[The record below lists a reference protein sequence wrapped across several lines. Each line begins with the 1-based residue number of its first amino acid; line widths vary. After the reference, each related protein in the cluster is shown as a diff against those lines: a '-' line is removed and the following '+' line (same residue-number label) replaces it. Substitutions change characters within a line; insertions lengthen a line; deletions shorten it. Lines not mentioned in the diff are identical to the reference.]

1 MEGTGTAIR
10 PQDIARTTLAVVCLG
25 GMIVG
30 SLWVLWPFVAAAIW
44 ATMIVVAT
52 WPILLAVQA
61 WLWRRRSL
69 AVIVMAAVLLLGLV
83 VPLSLAI
90 TAIVGNADVIVGWA
104 TSLASFRL
112 PPPPAWLE
120 ELPLIGAKLVGAWQ
134 ELVSNPEEVSSRLA
148 PYARGAV
155 IWLVGV
161 VGGAAGLT
169 LQFLLIV
176 AIAALLYARGEG
188 FADFMRR
195 FAIRLAGE
203 RGDHAVHL
211 AGAAIRAV
219 ALGVVVTALVQTIL
233 AGIGLALTGVPFAAV
248 LTAAIMML
256 CIAQLGPVLV
266 LVPAVAWLYWKGD
279 AGWGTVLLV
288 WTLFVGAID
297 NVLRP
302 ILIRKGADLP
312 LPLILAGVIGGL
324 IGFGI
329 IGIFIGPVVLAVTYT
344 LLVDW
349 VQSEVDSRQ
358 PLTKP

>member
-1 MEGTGTAIR
+1 MRGESLEAR
-10 PQDIARTTLAVVCLG
+10 QHDLARTTLALVCLG

-30 SLWVLWPFVAAAIW
+30 SLLVLWPFIAAAIW

-61 WLWRRRSL
+61 RLWRRRWL
-69 AVIVMAAVLLLGLV
+69 AVIVMAVVLLLGLV

-90 TAIVGNADVIVGWA
+90 TAIVGHADVIVGWA

-120 ELPLIGAKLVGAWQ
+120 GLPMIGAKLVKGWQ
-134 ELVSNPEEVSSRLA
+134 ELAASPEEVSSRLA
-148 PYARGAV
+148 PYARGAA

-161 VGGAAGLT
+161 MGGVAGLT

-188 FADFMRR
+188 FADFMLR
-195 FAIRLAGE
+195 FAGRLAGE
-203 RGDHAVHL
+203 RGDRAVRL
-211 AGAAIRAV
+211 AGRAIRAV
-219 ALGVVVTALVQTIL
+219 ALGVVVTALVQAVM

-248 LTAAIMML
+248 LTAAILLL
-256 CIAQLGPVLV
+256 CIAQLGPLLV
-266 LVPAVAWLYWKGD
+266 LAPAVAWLYWKGD

-288 WTLFVGAID
+288 WTLIVSALD

-312 LPLILAGVIGGL
+312 LPLIIAGVIGGL

-349 VQSEVDSRQ
+349 VESGERGSDSLPR
-358 PLTKP
+358 